1 MSFDY
6 ESQATEDEFVITAPV
21 SCGADLAHKARARMT
36 LGVLIQLIAQSKR
49 YIVIAAP
56 FIQRTENLRHEP
68 LINALV
74 GALKR
79 SVQVN
84 VVSTGSGLDA
94 FNIGVIRNGFRNIH
108 YFQPKANI
116 ENDKQ
121 LGSHAKF
128 CLADGQ
134 HAYIGSANLTGHG
147 LYENLEM
154 GILVH
159 GKIAQQ
165 IAEFWDLLIEIGF
178 FVELYAES

>member
-1 MSFDY
+1 MAFDH
-6 ESQATEDEFVITAPV
+6 ESQEIENEFVITVPLIY
-21 SCGADLAHKARARMT
+21 GAELAYKARARMT
-36 LGVLIQLIAQSKR
+36 LGALIQLIAQSNQ

-56 FIQRTENLRHEP
+56 FIQRTENFKKEP
-68 LINALV
+68 LINALI
-74 GALKR
+74 GALER
-79 SVQVN
+79 GVDVN
-84 VVSTGSGLDA
+84 VVSTGSGLEA
-94 FNIGVIRNGFRNIH
+94 FNIGAVFNGFKKIH

-116 ENDKQ
+116 EDDKK

-134 HAYIGSANLTGHG
+134 HAYIGSANLTGPG

-154 GILVH
+154 GIMVH

-178 FVELYAES
+178 FVEIKEI